1 MFKGEINL
9 AGRPKGAKGKIT
21 NQLKV
26 VLEELAEN
34 LYQSIDVSKLKDA
47 ERMKL
52 FVSILPYLI
61 PKKSEI
67 DTTVKTDLTFL
78 DQFTEEQ
85 LQILLENS

>member
-9 AGRPKGAKGKIT
+9 SGRPKGSKNRIT
-21 NQLKV
+21 NELKV

-67 DTTVKTDLTFL
+67 DTTTRTDVSWL
-78 DQFTEEQ
+78 DQYTETE
-85 LQILLENS
+85 LEKILNS

>member
-1 MFKGEINL
+1 MFKGAINL
-9 AGRPKGAKGKIT
+9 SGRPKGSKNRIT
-21 NQLKV
+21 NELKV

-67 DTTVKTDLTFL
+67 DTTTKTDVSWL
-78 DQFTEEQ
+78 DQYTESDLEK
-85 LQILLENS
+85 ILNS

>member
-9 AGRPKGAKGKIT
+9 SGRPKGSKNRIT
-21 NQLKV
+21 NELKV

-52 FVSILPYLI
+52 FISILPYLI

-67 DTTVKTDLTFL
+67 DTTTRTDVSWL
-78 DQFTEEQ
+78 DQFSESE
-85 LQILLENS
+85 LEKLLNQ

>member
-9 AGRPKGAKGKIT
+9 SGRPKGAKGKIT
-21 NQLKV
+21 CQMKV

-67 DTTVKTDLTFL
+67 DTTTKTDVSWL
-78 DQFTEEQ
+78 DQYTEEE
-85 LQILLENS
+85 LEKILNS

>member
-9 AGRPKGAKGKIT
+9 SGRPKGSKNRIT
-21 NQLKV
+21 NELKV

-67 DTTVKTDLTFL
+67 DTTTRTDVSWI
-78 DQFTEEQ
+78 DQYTEEE
-85 LQILLENS
+85 LEKILNS

>member
-9 AGRPKGAKGKIT
+9 SGRPKGSKNRIT
-21 NQLKV
+21 NELKV

-61 PKKSEI
+61 PNKSEI
-67 DTTVKTDLTFL
+67 DTTTRTDVSWL
-78 DQFTEEQ
+78 DQFSESE
-85 LQILLENS
+85 LEKLLNQ

>member
-9 AGRPKGAKGKIT
+9 SVRPKGSKNRIT
-21 NQLKV
+21 NELKV

-67 DTTVKTDLTFL
+67 DTTTRTDVSWL
-78 DQFTEEQ
+78 DQYTETE
-85 LQILLENS
+85 LEKILNS

>member
-9 AGRPKGAKGKIT
+9 SGRPKGAKGKIT
-21 NQLKV
+21 CQMKV

-67 DTTVKTDLTFL
+67 DTTTRTDVSWL
-78 DQFTEEQ
+78 DQYTEEE
-85 LQILLENS
+85 LEKILNS

>member
-1 MFKGEINL
+1 MFKGEINI

-21 NQLKV
+21 CQMKV

-34 LYQSIDVSKLKDA
+34 LYQSIDVNKLKDA
-47 ERMKL
+47 EKMKL

-67 DTTVKTDLTFL
+67 DTTTRTDVSWL
-78 DQFTEEQ
+78 DQFSESE
-85 LQILLENS
+85 LEKLLNQ

>member
-1 MFKGEINL
+1 MFKGEINI
-9 AGRPKGAKGKIT
+9 AGRPKGDKGKIT
-21 NQLKV
+21 CQMKV

-67 DTTVKTDLTFL
+67 DTTTRTDLTFL
-78 DQFTEEQ
+78 DQFTESQ

>member
-9 AGRPKGAKGKIT
+9 SGRPKGSKNRIT
-21 NQLKV
+21 NELKV

-67 DTTVKTDLTFL
+67 DTTTKTDVSWL
-78 DQFTEEQ
+78 DQYTESDLEK
-85 LQILLENS
+85 ILNS

>member
-9 AGRPKGAKGKIT
+9 SGRPKGSKNRIT
-21 NQLKV
+21 NELKV

-67 DTTVKTDLTFL
+67 DTTTRTDVSWL
-78 DQFTEEQ
+78 DQFSESE
-85 LQILLENS
+85 LEKLLNQ